1 MSRGTTKKSSNNLYY
16 FSPPQSTYFFSEV
29 VAFIDSEDALDEVV
43 VDQLVDVSVIFALI
57 DVINHHLTD
66 VHEHADSLCSILEG
80 GQRRLTIP

>member
-66 VHEHADSLCSILEG
+66 VHEHADSLRSILEG
-80 GQRRLTIP
+80 GQRGLTIP